1 YQNRVQQG
9 NNSAPLYY
17 WDEQTA
23 HCRRTETRETAPTI
37 LCQSSLAVQR
47 HAGVVRWESP
57 VERTGRDGSGA
68 PAVAAPARAP
78 RGTTATGGSSQTSR
92 STTAANRAQNA
103 RTTSAAN
110 RVQSSSSSPSRNRAQ
125 PARNANAGSRAR
137 NATGSNFSPPFTW
150 DAKAN
155 PCRDSQGRFA
165 PSSYCP
171 GRR

>member
-1 YQNRVQQG
+1 MRYMASSQVLSGRCVPWSGVPEVTLNRYRQPRQLNRLGRVDSRRTSSLEHRGQRTPSGQRAASSQARHSASERNLSSRPGSVQSFMIIIYRTAPAYQNRVQQG

-68 PAVAAPARAP
+68 PAVA
-78 RGTTATGGSSQTSR
+78 
-92 STTAANRAQNA
+92 
-103 RTTSAAN
+103 
-110 RVQSSSSSPSRNRAQ
+110 
-125 PARNANAGSRAR
+125 
-137 NATGSNFSPPFTW
+137 
-150 DAKAN
+150 
-155 PCRDSQGRFA
+155 
-165 PSSYCP
+165 
-171 GRR
+171 